1 MPRIGFFDQR
11 QRCQRS
17 CNSCTEILFSG
28 QERKYTDNY
37 PLRNSLFFTAK
48 TAELH
53 AKITKIGLCAL
64 RASFAHFAVKLFFEL
79 KSPFGLDP
87 QGLININPI
96 KKQDLY
102 FADNQLNDFS
112 DSGFSLEYITSTSFP
127 FSSIRYF

>member
-1 MPRIGFFDQR
+1 
-11 QRCQRS
+11 
-17 CNSCTEILFSG
+17 
-28 QERKYTDNY
+28 
-37 PLRNSLFFTAK
+37 LFFTAK

-127 FSSIRYF
+127 FPSIRYF